1 MNWQRH
7 LEDYRNY
14 LEFERAMSPNSI
26 HSYVFDVEKLQSFL
40 SVNDIKC
47 SPSNIDHETI
57 KTFVYEISKLVNARS
72 QARIISGLRNF
83 FDHIVLEGYREENPV
98 KRIAIPKIGRKLPET
113 LTTTE
118 IDKMINAVGLKTRHH
133 LRNAA
138 LLETIYSCGLR
149 VSELINLKFSDLFF
163 QEDFIKIVGK
173 GNKTRLVP
181 VAKTTK
187 EAIENYKKIDRKRL
201 HPDEASADF
210 VFLNQSGKPMTRAMV
225 FTIVR
230 QAASLIGLSKKVS
243 PHTFRHSFA
252 THLLE
257 NGADLRAI
265 QQMLGH
271 ESITTTE
278 VYTHVDQSHLRKVV
292 DQYHPREKRKNLKG

>member
-1 MNWQRH
+1 MNWERH

-14 LEFERAMSPNSI
+14 LEFERAMSANSI
-26 HSYVFDVEKLQSFL
+26 DSYVFDVEKLVSFL
-40 SVNDIKC
+40 ADNEMKYSAA
-47 SPSNIDHETI
+47 NIDHETI

-72 QARIISGLRNF
+72 QARILSGLRSF
-83 FDHIVLEGYREENPV
+83 FDYIVLEGYREDNPV

-118 IDKMINAVGLKTRHH
+118 IDKMIKAVGLKTRHH

-138 LLETIYSCGLR
+138 ILETIYSCGLR
-149 VSELINLKFSDLFF
+149 VSELIDLKFSDLFF
-163 QEDFIKIVGK
+163 KEDFIKIVGK

-181 VAKTTK
+181 VAQTTK
-187 EAIENYKKIDRKRL
+187 EAIEDYKKIDRSRL

-210 VFLNQSGKPMTRAMV
+210 VFLNQLGKPLTRAMV

-278 VYTHVDQSHLRKVV
+278 VYTHVDQSHLRKVI

>member
-1 MNWQRH
+1 MNWERY

-14 LEFERAMSPNSI
+14 LEFERAMSANSI
-26 HSYVFDVEKLQSFL
+26 DSYVFDVEKLVSFL
-40 SVNDIKC
+40 ADNEMKY
-47 SPSNIDHETI
+47 SPANIDHETI

-72 QARIISGLRNF
+72 QARILSGLRSF
-83 FDHIVLEGYREENPV
+83 FDYIVLEGYREDNPV

-113 LTTTE
+113 LTTSE
-118 IDKMINAVGLKTRHH
+118 IDKMIKAVGLKTRHH

-138 LLETIYSCGLR
+138 ILETIYSCGLR
-149 VSELINLKFSDLFF
+149 VSELIDLKFSDLFF
-163 QEDFIKIVGK
+163 KEDFIKIVGK

-181 VAKTTK
+181 VAQTTK
-187 EAIENYKKIDRKRL
+187 EAIEDYKKIDRSRL

-210 VFLNQSGKPMTRAMV
+210 VFLNQLGKPLTRAMV

-278 VYTHVDQSHLRKVV
+278 VYTHVDQSHLRKVI

>member
-1 MNWQRH
+1 MNWERH

-14 LEFERAMSPNSI
+14 LEFERAMSANSI
-26 HSYVFDVEKLQSFL
+26 DSYVFDVEKLVSFL
-40 SVNDIKC
+40 ADNEMKY
-47 SPSNIDHETI
+47 SPANIDHETI

-72 QARIISGLRNF
+72 QARILSGLRSF
-83 FDHIVLEGYREENPV
+83 FDYIVLEGYREDNPV

-118 IDKMINAVGLKTRHH
+118 IDKMIKAVGLKTRHH

-138 LLETIYSCGLR
+138 ILETIYSCGLR
-149 VSELINLKFSDLFF
+149 VSELIDLKFSDLFF
-163 QEDFIKIVGK
+163 KEDFIKIVGK

-181 VAKTTK
+181 VAQTTK
-187 EAIENYKKIDRKRL
+187 EAIEDYKKIDRSRL

-210 VFLNQSGKPMTRAMV
+210 VFLNQSGKPLTRAMV

-278 VYTHVDQSHLRKVV
+278 VYTHVDQSHLRKVI

>member
-47 SPSNIDHETI
+47 SPSNIDHYTI

>member
-118 IDKMINAVGLKTRHH
+118 IDKMIKAVGLKTRHH

-230 QAASLIGLSKKVS
+230 QASSLIGLSKKVS

>member
-1 MNWQRH
+1 MDWERH

-14 LEFERAMSPNSI
+14 LEFERAMSANSI
-26 HSYVFDVEKLQSFL
+26 DSYVFDVEKLVSFL
-40 SVNDIKC
+40 ADNEMKY
-47 SPSNIDHETI
+47 SPANIDHETI

-72 QARIISGLRNF
+72 QARILSGLRSF
-83 FDHIVLEGYREENPV
+83 FDYIVLEGYREDNPV

-118 IDKMINAVGLKTRHH
+118 IDKMIKAVGLKTRHH

-138 LLETIYSCGLR
+138 ILETIYSCGLR
-149 VSELINLKFSDLFF
+149 VSELIDLKFSDLFF
-163 QEDFIKIVGK
+163 KEDFIKIVGK

-181 VAKTTK
+181 VAQTTK
-187 EAIENYKKIDRKRL
+187 EAIEDYKKIDRSRL

-210 VFLNQSGKPMTRAMV
+210 VFLNQLGKPLTRAMV

-278 VYTHVDQSHLRKVV
+278 VYTHVDQSHLRKVI

>member
-47 SPSNIDHETI
+47 SPSNIDHDTI

>member
-1 MNWQRH
+1 MDWQRH

-14 LEFERAMSPNSI
+14 LEFERAMSANSI
-26 HSYVFDVEKLQSFL
+26 DSYVFDVEKLVSFL
-40 SVNDIKC
+40 ADNEMKYSAA
-47 SPSNIDHETI
+47 NIDHETI

-72 QARIISGLRNF
+72 QARILSGLRSF
-83 FDHIVLEGYREENPV
+83 FDYIVLEGYREDNPV

-118 IDKMINAVGLKTRHH
+118 IDQMIKAVGHKTRHH

-138 LLETIYSCGLR
+138 ILETIYSCGLR
-149 VSELINLKFSDLFF
+149 VSELIDLKFSDLFF
-163 QEDFIKIVGK
+163 KEDFIKIVGK

-181 VAKTTK
+181 VAQTTK
-187 EAIENYKKIDRKRL
+187 EAIEDYKKIDRSRL

-210 VFLNQSGKPMTRAMV
+210 VFLNQSGKPLTRAMV

-278 VYTHVDQSHLRKVV
+278 VYTHVDQSHLRKVI

>member
-1 MNWQRH
+1 MNWERH

-14 LEFERAMSPNSI
+14 LEFERAMSANSI
-26 HSYVFDVEKLQSFL
+26 DSYVFDVEKLVSFL
-40 SVNDIKC
+40 ADNEMKY
-47 SPSNIDHETI
+47 SPANIDHETI

-72 QARIISGLRNF
+72 QARILSGFRSF
-83 FDHIVLEGYREENPV
+83 FDYIVLEGYREDNPV

-118 IDKMINAVGLKTRHH
+118 IDKMIKAVGLKTRHH

-138 LLETIYSCGLR
+138 ILETIYSCGLR
-149 VSELINLKFSDLFF
+149 VSELIDLKFSDLFF
-163 QEDFIKIVGK
+163 KEDFIKIVGK

-181 VAKTTK
+181 VAQTTK
-187 EAIENYKKIDRKRL
+187 EAIEDYKKIDRSRL

-210 VFLNQSGKPMTRAMV
+210 VFLNQLGKPLTRAMV

-278 VYTHVDQSHLRKVV
+278 VYTHVDQSHLRKVI

>member
-1 MNWQRH
+1 MDWQRY

-14 LEFERAMSPNSI
+14 LEFERAMSVNSI
-26 HSYVFDVEKLQSFL
+26 DSYVFDVEKLVSFL
-40 SVNDIKC
+40 ADNEMKY
-47 SPSNIDHETI
+47 SPANIDHETI

-72 QARIISGLRNF
+72 QARIISGLRSF
-83 FDHIVLEGYREENPV
+83 FDHIVMEGYREENPV

-118 IDKMINAVGLKTRHH
+118 IDQMIKAVGHKTRHH

-138 LLETIYSCGLR
+138 ILETIYSCGLR
-149 VSELINLKFSDLFF
+149 VSELIDLKFSDLFF
-163 QEDFIKIVGK
+163 KEDFIKIVGK

-181 VAKTTK
+181 VAQTTK
-187 EAIENYKKIDRKRL
+187 EAIEDYKKIDRSRL

-210 VFLNQSGKPMTRAMV
+210 VFLNQLGKPLTRAMV

-278 VYTHVDQSHLRKVV
+278 VYTHVDQSHLRKVI